1 MNINPNY
8 KDRLFCFIFG
18 KEKYKG
24 NLLSLYNAL
33 NGTHYDNV
41 DDVEINTL
49 EDAVYM
55 KMRNDVSCIVSSVLS
70 LYEQQSTFNP
80 NMPFREFEYCAKL
93 YNKIMEGKTESLYGS
108 ALIKIPAP
116 QCYVFYNG
124 TQNKGDK
131 VVLKLSDAFEVP
143 VEGYEWT
150 TTMLNINSGHNKELL
165 ESCKALA
172 EYSELISRIRLYQK
186 SMTMVEAVD
195 KAILE
200 QVKSKG
206 VLSGLLRTHRSEVVD
221 MCITEFDEE
230 KYERTIR
237 NEGRAEGRA
246 EGRVEGEY
254 NATVLH
260 IQNIKNSQNISFDK
274 ACEIL
279 GVKDKEKY
287 RNYIE
292 Q

>member
-1 MNINPNY
+1 
-8 KDRLFCFIFG
+8 
-18 KEKYKG
+18 
-24 NLLSLYNAL
+24 
-33 NGTHYDNV
+33 
-41 DDVEINTL
+41 
-49 EDAVYM
+49 
-55 KMRNDVSCIVSSVLS
+55 
-70 LYEQQSTFNP
+70 
-80 NMPFREFEYCAKL
+80 
-93 YNKIMEGKTESLYGS
+93 
-108 ALIKIPAP
+108 
-116 QCYVFYNG
+116 
-124 TQNKGDK
+124 
-131 VVLKLSDAFEVP
+131 
-143 VEGYEWT
+143 
-150 TTMLNINSGHNKELL
+150 
-165 ESCKALA
+165 
-172 EYSELISRIRLYQK
+172 
-186 SMTMVEAVD
+186 
-195 KAILE
+195 
-200 QVKSKG
+200 
-206 VLSGLLRTHRSEVVD
+206 